1 MQFKKDTIFVISN
14 TNIISLCAIKAA
26 RKGGT
31 GAKTLQAF
39 AMNRWEKNKKDNRRN
54 DDRESEFNQISD
66 QKRKKLK
73 PVEKTKYRLR
83 ANSEE
88 EDY

>member
-1 MQFKKDTIFVISN
+1 MS
-14 TNIISLCAIKAA
+14 
-26 RKGGT
+26 
-31 GAKTLQAF
+31 
-39 AMNRWEKNKKDNRRN
+39 RWEKNKKDNRRN

-83 ANSEE
+83 ASSEE

>member
-1 MQFKKDTIFVISN
+1 MS
-14 TNIISLCAIKAA
+14 
-26 RKGGT
+26 
-31 GAKTLQAF
+31 
-39 AMNRWEKNKKDNRRN
+39 RWEKNKKDNRRN
-54 DDRESEFNQISD
+54 DDRESEFNQMSD

>member
-1 MQFKKDTIFVISN
+1 MEPVQKHFKP
-14 TNIISLCAIKAA
+14 
-26 RKGGT
+26 
-31 GAKTLQAF
+31 F

-54 DDRESEFNQISD
+54 DDRETEFNQTSD